1 MESPAKKA
9 RTASTDTNTTSTD
22 NKRLSVDVEIGGSDG
37 RGHGLFARKKL
48 PAGWMFHDHPIC
60 IPCPSDAARRQ
71 LPTFDFIDELMQTI
85 METAATGNERFS
97 DLIDG
102 EWKMTHLQRHLDMQD
117 DDVELPAWAVQL
129 GVSAAQYNLLAAQLQ
144 SNVARDATSV
154 GGEAI
159 CLNPRLRLAN
169 HSCIAN
175 VELASCPDANPSE
188 GGAAGCSCGLGNY
201 ALRAKR
207 PIDAG
212 EELCFSYIG
221 DGQLAS
227 TAERDERREVLHR
240 RWGFWCNCTLCMEQ
254 EPKGKM
260 AEGDTREQLGS
271 RLRKRATVAPESV
284 AEPPPRHP
292 VHGDDTGLLP
302 ED

>member
-1 MESPAKKA
+1 
-9 RTASTDTNTTSTD
+9 
-22 NKRLSVDVEIGGSDG
+22 
-37 RGHGLFARKKL
+37 
-48 PAGWMFHDHPIC
+48 
-60 IPCPSDAARRQ
+60 
-71 LPTFDFIDELMQTI
+71 MQTI

-227 TAERDERREVLHR
+227 TAERDERREVLRR
-240 RWGFWCNCTLCMEQ
+240 RWGFWCDCTLCMEQ

>member
-9 RTASTDTNTTSTD
+9 RTTSTD

-102 EWKMTHLQRHLDMQD
+102 EWKMTHLRRHLDMQD

-129 GVSAAQYNLLAAQLQ
+129 GVLQGRRSQLIGKPVPVVQGHQ
-144 SNVARDATSV
+144 S
-154 GGEAI
+154 EA
-159 CLNPRLRLAN
+159 
-169 HSCIAN
+169 
-175 VELASCPDANPSE
+175 LASHDGPQSSQKSLCAS
-188 GGAAGCSCGLGNY
+188 SY
-201 ALRAKR
+201 A
-207 PIDAG
+207 IV
-212 EELCFSYIG
+212 F
-221 DGQLAS
+221 
-227 TAERDERREVLHR
+227 
-240 RWGFWCNCTLCMEQ
+240 
-254 EPKGKM
+254 
-260 AEGDTREQLGS
+260 
-271 RLRKRATVAPESV
+271 ESHV
-284 AEPPPRHP
+284 S
-292 VHGDDTGLLP
+292 LLM
-302 ED
+302 